1 MLKKVRIGVVVGVG
15 VGVAAGIA
23 GGFLSAHARAAT
35 HGQGAVSASKTYKVT
50 AKLAAKTGSGK
61 GTFTG
66 TLTRSSTTSGKLT
79 WKLVY
84 SGASGPVTAT
94 QVRLRGI
101 PLVKLC
107 GPCPSGSHKTTAL
120 RTASLAAIIG
130 GKATLTASTKAHPRG
145 ELVGALKASLVP
157 SGGGVVVPVTPAL
170 VAAGK
175 KAAAEF
181 SCEGCH
187 TTNGT
192 KSTGPTWKGLAGSK
206 QKLTDGS
213 TVTATDAYLIGI
225 ITDPST
231 AKVDGYDSGVMAE
244 AIAPGQVSNTQARAI
259 VSYIKSLK

>member
-1 MLKKVRIGVVVGVG
+1 M
-15 VGVAAGIA
+15 GVAAGIA

-61 GTFTG
+61 GTLTG
-66 TLTRSSTTSGKLT
+66 TLTRSSTTSGKLA

-130 GKATLTASTKAHPRG
+130 GKATLTASTKAHPLG
-145 ELVGALKASLVP
+145 ELVGALKAALVP
-157 SGGGVVVPVTPAL
+157 AGGGGVVVPVTPAL

-231 AKVDGYDSGVMAE
+231 AKVEGYDSGVMAE
-244 AIAPGQVSNTQARAI
+244 AIAPGQVSDAQARAI
-259 VSYIKSLK
+259 VAYIKSLK

>member
-1 MLKKVRIGVVVGVG
+1 VSKKVRIGVVVGIG

-23 GGFLSAHARAAT
+23 GGFLAATTRAAT
-35 HGQGAVSASKTYKVT
+35 HGQGAAPKTYKVT

-66 TLTRSSTTSGKLT
+66 TLTRSTTTSGKLV

-94 QVRLRGI
+94 QVRLRAT

-130 GKATLTASTKAHPRG
+130 GKATLTAATKAHPLG
-145 ELVGALKASLVP
+145 ELVGKLKATLVP
-157 SGGGVVVPVTPAL
+157 SGGGGVVVPVTPAL

-175 KAAAEF
+175 KASEEF

-206 QKLTDGS
+206 QKLTDG
-213 TVTATDAYLIGI
+213 TTAIATDSYLIGI

-231 AKVDGYDSGVMAE
+231 AKVEGYDSGVMAE
-244 AIAPGQVSNTQARAI
+244 AIAPGQVSDAQARAI
-259 VSYIKSLK
+259 VAYIKTLK